1 MEQMGVSP
9 VSIPNYATR
18 DPARRSRQKQRW
30 FKRGQKW
37 RTGVEGRISVLKRR
51 HGLDRSRY
59 PGAGRHAALGGAGS
73 DRRQPDQHRGQPG
86 GEGDE
91 LSTEGR
97 KAKSNGNSARIDAAI
112 IDPDRLSIQFTFLR
126 RKVSRGA

>member
-51 HGLDRSRY
+51 HDLDRSRY
-59 PGAGRHAALGGAGS
+59 PGLDGMRRWVGLAVIADNLINIGAS
-73 DRRQPDQHRGQPG
+73 L
-86 GEGDE
+86 E
-91 LSTEGR
+91 
-97 KAKSNGNSARIDAAI
+97 ARAT
-112 IDPDRLSIQFTFLR
+112 S
-126 RKVSRGA
+126 